1 MRWGKLSVDILVSM
15 LVSMLVFTLLVLS
28 GCTAENAENGSAG
41 SASASPS
48 DQGEVIPMEEF
59 RLNLIADRLPEAEAG
74 ARAEESGYSWRV
86 GEIDGEPQAVTMDY
100 REDRLTFTVE
110 NGLVVDAVW
119 G

>member
-1 MRWGKLSVDILVSM
+1 MRWGKLSVGI

-48 DQGEVIPMEEF
+48 DQGEASPMEEF

-86 GEIDGEPQAVTMDY
+86 GEIDGEPQMLTMDY

-110 NGLVVDAVW
+110 NGIVTDAVW

>member
-1 MRWGKLSVDILVSM
+1 MRRETLSVGLLVSM
-15 LVSMLVFTLLVLS
+15 LVSMLAFMLLVLS
-28 GCTAENAENGSAG
+28 GCTAENAENGSAD

-48 DQGEVIPMEEF
+48 DQGDASPMEEF
-59 RLNLIADRLPEAEAG
+59 RLKLIADRLPEAEAG
-74 ARAEESGYSWRV
+74 ARTEGSGYSWRV

-110 NGLVVDAVW
+110 NGIVTDAVW